1 MDRGLCAVEMLYKGD
16 DASFVEKLMF
26 LLRSLIF
33 NRYPNA
39 FVEEGEFPK
48 PLGENVKTK
57 VDRLEDLRVGT
68 KGNSRSPLFG
78 FSDFFERRL
87 NRKSTRLNSSH
98 DQISYAVFCLKKKE
112 KYRFQ

>member
-33 NRYPNA
+33 NCYPNA
-39 FVEEGEFPK
+39 FVEEGELSK

-87 NRKSTRLNSSH
+87 GNAPLVALLINL
-98 DQISYAVFCLKKKE
+98 AVAFDFYLE
-112 KYRFQ
+112 RFG